1 MAQVEGDSV
10 GDRSLI
16 SVFCQH
22 RSKIKIKKKKKEKV
36 LNTSAYPAKY
46 QMTNFFFPFPLLVIS
61 YGIVPLIKALFKVTK
76 KSCEAV
82 HLLML

>member
-22 RSKIKIKKKKKEKV
+22 RSKIKIKKKKEKV
-36 LNTSAYPAKY
+36 LNRSAHPAKY
-46 QMTNFFFPFPLLVIS
+46 QMTNFCFPFPLLVIS